1 MTLGHHVLV
10 EIWSDVVCPWCY
22 IGKRR
27 FERALARFDGA
38 ADVEVV
44 WRSFELDPD
53 APAEGV
59 DVLGHLARKYGV
71 SVEEAQAMQ
80 QRVTRAAADE
90 QLRYELDR
98 TKRGNSFDAHRLLH
112 LAADHDLQPE
122 LAERLF
128 RGYFSE
134 GEAVGRHDVLR
145 RLAAEAGLPAA
156 EVDDVLA
163 GDRYTDAVREDE
175 ATAQR
180 LGCRGVPFFVVDRK
194 VAVSGAQDPS
204 VLLELLDR
212 AAAEG

>member
-1 MTLGHHVLV
+1 MMPVLV

-27 FERALARFDGA
+27 FERALSQYEGA
-38 ADVEVV
+38 EDVEVV
-44 WRSFELDPD
+44 WRSFELDPE

-59 DVLGHLARKYGV
+59 DVLGHLAEKYGV
-71 SVEEAQAMQ
+71 SLDEAQAMQ
-80 QRVTRAAADE
+80 QRVTRVAADE
-90 QLRYELDR
+90 GLRYELDR

-112 LAADHDLQPE
+112 LAAGLGLQQA

-128 RGYFSE
+128 KGYFSE
-134 GEAVGRHDVLR
+134 GEAIGRLDVLR
-145 RLAAEAGLPAA
+145 RLAVEAGLPAE

-163 GDRYTDAVREDE
+163 GDRFADAVREDE

-180 LGCRGVPFFVVDRK
+180 IGCRGVPFFVVDRK
-194 VAVSGAQDPS
+194 VAASGAQDPA

-212 AAAEG
+212 AAAER